1 MKSMHFK
8 YNIHFDFMKHAK
20 KFIAFSI
27 LITVLGVIFLLSEGL
42 NRGVDFKA
50 GTTLDIN
57 AGKTVEQ
64 AKAKEII
71 TSAGQPGGI
80 ITSGGERVSIRFDK
94 VLTQDDV
101 IKIKQ
106 GFIAAYGDKVSLD
119 ENTVDTS
126 LANELADKAVIA
138 VLIASLFIMI
148 YVAIRFEWRF
158 AVAAIVALLH
168 DAFFVISVF
177 SIFHIEVNLTFVA
190 AILTIVGYSI
200 NDTIVIFDRIRENM
214 RFAKIKNYDDL
225 KHLVNVSVSQTLTRS
240 INTVLT
246 VFVGALLIFILGGE
260 SIRHFSL
267 AMLIGLLCGAY
278 SSILIASPLWA
289 MMKKNSL
296 HLGSKSAVAKP

>member
-1 MKSMHFK
+1 MHFK
-8 YNIHFDFMKHAK
+8 YNFHIDFMKHSK
-20 KFIAFSI
+20 KFMLFSI
-27 LITVLGVIFLLSEGL
+27 IVTLLGVVFLFSEGL

-57 AGKTVEQ
+57 AGKTIEK

-71 TSAGQPGGI
+71 TNAGEPTGI
-80 ITSGGERVSIRFDK
+80 ITPGGERVSIRFDK
-94 VLTQDDV
+94 VLSQDEV

-106 GFIAAYGDKVSLD
+106 GFVTAYGDKVSLE

-126 LANELADKAVIA
+126 LADELAQKAIYA
-138 VLIASLFIMI
+138 VLIASVFIMI

-158 AVAAIVALLH
+158 AVSAIVALLH

-177 SIFHIEVNLTFVA
+177 SIFHLEVNLTFVA

-200 NDTIVIFDRIRENM
+200 NDTIVIFDRIRENL

-225 KHLVNVSVSQTLTRS
+225 KHLVNASVSQTLTRS

-246 VFVGALLIFILGGE
+246 VFVGALLLFILGGE
-260 SIRHFSL
+260 SIRNFSL

-289 MMKKNSL
+289 MLKKNSL
-296 HLGSKSAVAKP
+296 HSGRKTAAPAKS